1 MSNNNTRSL
10 SARKGLEENLFE
22 KISEL
27 SHNNSDKEAFQ
38 KLSEDFL
45 LDDSVILG
53 TSSFYDFIKAEN
65 RDHKVHICNGT
76 ACMVADTQ
84 KDLNDKLEDHFD
96 KKEIGHAACLGRC
109 HSNNAVMFHNKT
121 YSINS
126 NADLQDLLN
135 DRYQKNRYKIGANT
149 TIILTSEKIIEEVK
163 TSNLRGRG
171 GAGFP
176 FWFKLDA
183 VSMEDHTQKYIVC
196 NADEGDPGAYSDMYL
211 MEHQAHKVLF
221 GMYIAGKC
229 VGADTGVL
237 YIRGEY
243 PDSIRIVNEAIEEL
257 KAENL
262 IPDFNFKIISGQGS
276 YVCGEETA
284 LLNSIEGLRP
294 EVRVRPPGS

>member
-1 MSNNNTRSL
+1 MQL
-10 SARKGLEENLFE
+10 
-22 KISEL
+22 
-27 SHNNSDKEAFQ
+27 
-38 KLSEDFL
+38 
-45 LDDSVILG
+45 V
-53 TSSFYDFIKAEN
+53 
-65 RDHKVHICNGT
+65 
-76 ACMVADTQ
+76 
-84 KDLNDKLEDHFD
+84 
-96 KKEIGHAACLGRC
+96 LGRC

-149 TIILTSEKIIEEVK
+149 TTILTSKIDDIHNFYALAEKFTDNPEKIIEEVK

-221 GMYIAGKC
+221 GMYISGKC

-257 KAENL
+257 KQENL
-262 IPDFNFKIISGQGS
+262 IPDFKFKIISGQGS

-294 EVRVRPPGS
+294 EVRVRPPYPAQSGLYGKPTVLSNVETFANLHWILENGGKAYADLGTEHSIRYKTSFFR